1 LKYEISKDRDEILK
15 TIRESSSDNRNILW
29 QNKGDGRVVLDI
41 FDFKIDPI
49 KEIIRL
55 NITKE
60 PEDDIDH
67 LGNRRVRAIGGLIQN
82 RFRVG
87 LARMERIIK
96 DRMSTSDIGNLNPSK
111 LINARPVIGVV
122 REFFMSLSK

>member
-1 LKYEISKDRDEILK
+1 MKLKVCKKFIRRIRPGDLASVDNAVKLIHSMFFRFDRYDF
-15 TIRESSSDNRNILW
+15 
-29 QNKGDGRVVLDI
+29 GRVGRYKLNRRFV
-41 FDFKIDPI
+41 KIYLLI
-49 KEIIRL
+49 KKLEFYARKIYYIIVSEVIRL

-67 LGNRRVRAIGGLIQN
+67 LGNRRIRAIGGLVQN

-96 DRMSTSDIGNLNPSK
+96 DRMSIC
-111 LINARPVIGVV
+111 
-122 REFFMSLSK
+122 